1 MPVLAKYKTLIDE
14 MRAILVDTD
23 IPLFTRYQK
32 TKHMMIDAKV
42 GYHVVIGPWLLLC
55 HPENRNKLGINL
67 DVLWWL

>member
-1 MPVLAKYKTLIDE
+1 VKPKRLKISSAMPVLAKYKTLIDE

-42 GYHVVIGPWLLLC
+42 GCGHWSLVVALP
-55 HPENRNKLGINL
+55 P
-67 DVLWWL
+67 